1 MQGTTHDASQN
12 PHTYILLCTSTD
24 TAASS
29 AQHKLFYQSITREAL
44 RVTARQTASSHKS
57 HNNPSVVLNFSPT
70 EGHDLR
76 NFVVHDGTIVAI
88 RPFFKSL
95 LKSLIWVA
103 PDFQGTLGWSGGN
116 PLHFITRHSQLLPQ
130 SPGASP
136 RPCHLPLHTTGAIM
150 IEMALIPLIA
160 TSLRYQPGSWPYLL
174 SSPSQNRLH

>member
-1 MQGTTHDASQN
+1 MLMQGTTHDAS
-12 PHTYILLCTSTD
+12 HTYILLCTS

-44 RVTARQTASSHKS
+44 RPAKLHPVTSHT
-57 HNNPSVVLNFSPT
+57 NNPSVVLNFSPT

-88 RPFFKSL
+88 RTFFKSL
-95 LKSLIWVA
+95 LIWVA